1 VTEPS
6 GTAIGP
12 VLAGRVAA
20 VTGGAGGIGG
30 GVTRRLA
37 AAGAT
42 VVVNDIDDALLDAI
56 TLELA
61 PRVVP
66 VVGDVRDPA
75 TLDRLLDAARDVAGG
90 RVDVLVNNVG
100 DFRPATRDFLSSDE
114 AQWQAQ
120 YAINLEHVIRSCHRF
135 GAVMVAQGSGSVINV
150 STVET
155 LRGIP
160 GHAVYSGFNAGINAF
175 SRSLAVEWGNHGV
188 RVNVIAPDL
197 ADSLQTPAAAM
208 LRGRDPALIPHW
220 TPLGHFGAPEE
231 FGDVVLFLAS
241 DLSRYVT
248 GTVIPVDGG
257 TSAAGG
263 WYRRADGKRWTNT
276 PDVP

>member
-1 VTEPS
+1 MELDVS
-6 GTAIGP
+6 GLMADQ
-12 VLAGRVAA
+12 VAV

-42 VVVNDIDDALLDAI
+42 VVVNDIDEGLLDAI
-56 TLELA
+56 TVELA
-61 PRVVP
+61 PRIVP
-66 VVGDVRDPA
+66 VAGDVRDA
-75 TLDRLLDAARDVAGG
+75 QVIDRLLETAQGVSDGRIDA
-90 RVDVLVNNVG
+90 LVNNVG
-100 DFRPATRDFLSSDE
+100 DFRPATGTFLASDE
-114 AQWQAQ
+114 EQWAAQ
-120 YAINLEHVIRSCHRF
+120 YAINLHHVIRACHRF
-135 GAVMVAQGSGSVINV
+135 GAVMIAQGHGSIVNV
-150 STVET
+150 STVES

-160 GHAVYSGFNAGINAF
+160 GHAVYSAFNAGVNAF